1 MRIALSVSVIQRG
14 QSGVASY
21 VFGLLDGFREIGAK
35 LDLVLLGLEEDEAL
49 FARWRDLLQ
58 WIAVPERYRP
68 AVRNVW
74 WHQTALRPLLRQE
87 RIDVLHIPSYRRI
100 VVRPPCPQ
108 VVTIHD
114 LAAFSLR
121 TKYDRARMIYGTYV
135 VKHLARQVEAITAVS
150 HATAQDIDRYLG
162 IPKEQVRVIWNGIDH
177 RRFRP
182 LAAQEVSAALDR
194 FGQRKPY
201 FIYLARLEHP
211 AKNHLRLIQ
220 AFESFCQGFPAQS
233 HELLLGG
240 ADWHGADVIHRHIAD
255 SPQRDRIKALGF
267 VSDSDLPYW
276 YAGAAAM
283 IYPSLFE
290 GFGLPPLEAM
300 ASGCP
305 VISSDRGSLLEVVG
319 NAARI
324 VDPESVEAITAAMVE
339 VVFDR
344 QRAST
349 MVGQGFLRALEFSWA
364 KVAQGMCQVYQQVA
378 LRSKS
383 SARETG

>member
-1 MRIALSVSVIQRG
+1 MRVALSVSVIQRG
-14 QSGVASY
+14 QSGVATY

-35 LDLVLLGLEEDEAL
+35 LDLVLFGLEEDESL
-49 FARWRDLLQ
+49 FARWRDHLR
-58 WIAVPERYRP
+58 WVAVPECYRP

-74 WHQTALRPLLRQE
+74 WHQTALRSLLRQE

-121 TKYDRARMIYGTYV
+121 TKYDRARMFYGTYV

-162 IPKEQVRVIWNGIDH
+162 VPKNKVRVIWNGIDH

-182 LAAQEVSAALDR
+182 LPAQEVSAALDR

-220 AFESFCQGFPAQS
+220 AFEIYCRGFPAQS

-240 ADWHGADVIHRHIAD
+240 ADWHGAEVIHQHIAH
-255 SPQRDRIKALGF
+255 SPQRERIKTLGF
-267 VSDSDLPYW
+267 VKDSDLPYW

-290 GFGLPPLEAM
+290 GFGLPPIEAM

-305 VISSDRGSLLEVVG
+305 VISSDRGSLPEVVG

-324 VDPESVEAITAAMVE
+324 VDPESVEAIAAAMVE
-339 VVFDR
+339 MVFDR
-344 QRAST
+344 QFASK
-349 MVGQGFLRALEFSWA
+349 MIGQGLTRALDFSWA
-364 KVAQGMCQVYQQVA
+364 KVAEGVCRLYQEAVA
-378 LRSKS
+378 
-383 SARETG
+383 